1 MLRLFLIAVLAGA
14 VALPGP
20 AFADADLSGR
30 VRVID
35 GDTLD
40 VGPIRVRLFGID
52 APELDQNC
60 TTAQGATWACGR
72 WSAQEVTAR
81 FQGTWAECEKITIDR
96 YRRVVARCRVKG
108 QDIAEVLVS
117 DGVALAYRRYSMD
130 YDLAEKGAAVN
141 ARGLHAGTFE
151 TPDRYRATAS
161 GGSAAPDAT
170 CRLKGNISSKGVRIY
185 HRPGQADYEK
195 TRINP
200 AKGERWFCSEAEAQR
215 AGWRAAK
222 R

>member
-1 MLRLFLIAVLAGA
+1 MLRILPIAVLASIA
-14 VALPGP
+14 ALPGLV
-20 AFADADLSGR
+20 FADTDFSGR

-35 GDTLD
+35 GDTFD
-40 VGPIRVRLFGID
+40 VGTNRVRLFGID
-52 APELDQNC
+52 APELDQEC

-72 WSAQEVTAR
+72 WAAQEVTAR
-81 FQGTWAECEKITIDR
+81 YQGAWADCEKITTDR
-96 YRRVVARCRVKG
+96 YQRVVARCRIKG
-108 QDIAEVLVS
+108 EDVGQMLVS

-151 TPDRYRATAS
+151 TPDQYRAAAS
-161 GGSAAPDAT
+161 GGPAAPDAK
-170 CRLKGNISSKGVRIY
+170 CRLKGNISKKGVRIY
-185 HRPGQADYEK
+185 HSPGQVDYEK

>member
-1 MLRLFLIAVLAGA
+1 MLRILITVLIASIAVL
-14 VALPGP
+14 PEP
-20 AFADADLSGR
+20 AFANGDVSGR

-35 GDTLD
+35 GDTFD
-40 VGPIRVRLFGID
+40 VGKIRVRLFGID

-72 WSAQEVTAR
+72 WSAQEVKAR

-96 YRRVVARCRVKG
+96 YQRVVARCRIKG
-108 QDIAEVLVS
+108 QDVGQALVS
-117 DGVALAYRRYSMD
+117 DGVALAYRKYSMD
-130 YDLAEKGAAVN
+130 YDLDEKGAVVN

-151 TPDRYRATAS
+151 SPDRFRAAKAA
-161 GGSAAPDAT
+161 GPAAPNRE
-170 CRLKGNISSKGVRIY
+170 CSLKGNISKTGTRIY
-185 HRPGQADYEK
+185 HSPGQVDYEK

-200 AKGERWFCSEAEAQR
+200 AKGERWFCSKDEAQR